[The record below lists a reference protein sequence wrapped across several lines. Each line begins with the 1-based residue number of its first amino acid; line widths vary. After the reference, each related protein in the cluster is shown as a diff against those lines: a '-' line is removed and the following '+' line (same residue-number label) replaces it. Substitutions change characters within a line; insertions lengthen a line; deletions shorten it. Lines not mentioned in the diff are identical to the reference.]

1 MTGKLSS
8 GDLEIFARFPCLTAA
23 LFHALVCP
31 ELSRKSAEA
40 RLADLKKHGLIEAH
54 PLTANKVYYG
64 LTVKG
69 RKALGMKGRL
79 KPFGPHAV
87 MRHITTAAHSKM
99 TGAKFMTQEEVEDK
113 FAEVFFGEAL
123 WPSGIPSTLCYMDT
137 PETFC
142 CLMVDYGKH
151 IRRLH
156 KSIEKLFRRLEAFSV
171 ARSLLAAGN
180 YKLVVVTGLETK
192 AERIR
197 RLRVPYPITV
207 VVVPEL
213 GELLRG

>member
-1 MTGKLSS
+1 V
-8 GDLEIFARFPCLTAA
+8 A

-54 PLTANKVYYG
+54 PLTANKVYYA
-64 LTVKG
+64 LTLKVQ
-69 RKALGMKGRL
+69 KALGMKGRF

-87 MRHITTAAHSKM
+87 MRHITTAAFSAK
-99 TGAKFMTQEEVEDK
+99 TGVKFLRQEHVEEK
-113 FAEVFFGEAL
+113 FAQEFFGGP
-123 WPSGIPSTLCYMDT
+123 WPSGIPSTLCYL
-137 PETFC
+137 ETAEDFRTV
-142 CLMVDYGKH
+142 MVDYGSGL
-151 IRRLH
+151 RRFH
-156 KSIEKLFRRLEAFSV
+156 KKLEKLFRRLEAYFV

-197 RLRVPYPITV
+197 RLRVPYPIAV

-213 GELLRG
+213 GELLRHG